1 MDMRLLPQTEFDSVH
16 FYRIF
21 TLLILLAIGALTLG
35 HIVKGSAALVSP
47 VPLVLL
53 AMSGRFAVEWLRVAK
68 CQPAF
73 IHNDEL
79 VLCGEKNHRQIP
91 MVQVSSVKT
100 KHSLFMVRRYRS
112 WSEHVAF
119 LQLTL
124 NDGERVYT
132 LVESAV
138 FELPAAKNTLNAVE
152 AAVLCTKMNAIAKRQ
167 QQETGA

>member
-1 MDMRLLPQTEFDSVH
+1 MDMRLLPQTEFDRVH

-21 TLLILLAIGALTLG
+21 TLLILLAISALTLSE
-35 HIVKGSAALVSP
+35 IVKGSAALVSP

-53 AMSGRFAVEWLRVAK
+53 ALSGRFAVEWLRVAK

-79 VLCGEKNHRQIP
+79 LLCGEQDHRHIP
-91 MVQVSSVKT
+91 LSQVSSVKT

-119 LQLTL
+119 LELTL
-124 NDGERVYT
+124 NDGQRIYT

-138 FELPAAKNTLNAVE
+138 LEFPAAKSTLKAVD
-152 AAVLCTKMNAIAKRQ
+152 AAVICAKINASAKRQ
-167 QQETGA
+167 PLVGL